1 MKEFRVQIDVVF
13 TGDLYITAKDEK
25 QAREIAKNKQLVPSD
40 LKNFY
45 MLDTKVLE
53 VEEDEDSLEIAK

>member
-25 QAREIAKNKQLVPSD
+25 QARELAKNKQLVPSD

>member
-13 TGDLYITAKDEK
+13 TGDLYITANSEK
-25 QAREIAKNKQLVPSD
+25 EAKEIAKGKRLVPSD

-45 MLDTKVLE
+45 MLDTKVIE
-53 VEEDEDSLEIAK
+53 VNEE